1 VICHFPFIKQ
11 FNSPRHVITM
21 ASEAPP
27 KRKRSCLSTAIIS
40 FVDGGFFGAAI
51 GSIIASVQGLSG
63 LAAGTES
70 IRGVVMHI
78 LRSGGRSGAS
88 LGFALGSY
96 SGGVCSMEKA
106 RGKSDIVNPFMVGGV
121 LGAFG
126 SVQRVDVHDGQ
137 SIRRVFAASPRAM
150 LGGSISS
157 GLLCSVFWFIQ
168 QPSRK
173 QREQHEQQ
181 QQQQQQV
188 PMEQQQ
194 ALASATL
201 LAQLDHSAPTM
212 LAADALDNELSLDAP
227 SETPLSGF
235 QISSFQLP
243 ELPEV
248 PALASPPEVST
259 PDVEPAFE
267 PQAQPLPEA
276 LVDPWAK

>member
-1 VICHFPFIKQ
+1 
-11 FNSPRHVITM
+11 M
-21 ASEAPP
+21 ASDAPP

-106 RGKSDIVNPFMVGGV
+106 RGKSDVVNPFLVGGV

-137 SIRRVFAASPRAM
+137 SMRRVFAANPRAM
-150 LGGSISS
+150 LGGSVSS

-181 QQQQQQV
+181 QQQQQQQV

-194 ALASATL
+194 ALAAATL
-201 LAQLDHSAPTM
+201 LSQFEHRSPTM

-227 SETPLSGF
+227 SETPLSGL

-243 ELPEV
+243 EPPEV

-267 PQAQPLPEA
+267 PQTQPLPEA

>member
-1 VICHFPFIKQ
+1 LLR
-11 FNSPRHVITM
+11 SPRHVITM
-21 ASEAPP
+21 ASDAPP

-181 QQQQQQV
+181 QQQQQQQV
-188 PMEQQQ
+188 PMDQQQ

-212 LAADALDNELSLDAP
+212 LAADALDNDLSLDAP
-227 SETPLSGF
+227 SETPLSGL

>member
-1 VICHFPFIKQ
+1 MDW
-11 FNSPRHVITM
+11 SRHVAAFSKM
-21 ASEAPP
+21 VEPA
-27 KRKRSCLSTAIIS
+27 KRKQRSCLSTAIIS

-106 RGKSDIVNPFMVGGV
+106 RGKSDVVNPFLVGGV

-137 SIRRVFAASPRAM
+137 SMRRVFAANPRAM
-150 LGGSISS
+150 LGGSVSS

-181 QQQQQQV
+181 QQQQQQQQQV

-194 ALASATL
+194 ALAAATL
-201 LAQLDHSAPTM
+201 LSQFEHRSPTM

-227 SETPLSGF
+227 SETPLSGL

-243 ELPEV
+243 EPPEV

-267 PQAQPLPEA
+267 PQTQPLPEA